1 MPIPGTLFFI
11 DRTPNRKMKRLT
23 RTQWIAVFAIAGIL
37 LCICSRFR
45 PMDETFAYAA
55 MLLNMLLIGCVRMSR
70 RARVGNLSIFCL
82 YNTGLLYGLFFR
94 GAGGASLTWLFYLFL
109 INGLQLSGLAMF
121 AVIRKIRTY
130 RQTSSR

>member
-1 MPIPGTLFFI
+1 
-11 DRTPNRKMKRLT
+11 
-23 RTQWIAVFAIAGIL
+23 
-37 LCICSRFR
+37 
-45 PMDETFAYAA
+45 MDETVAYAA

-130 RQTSSR
+130 RQTPSR